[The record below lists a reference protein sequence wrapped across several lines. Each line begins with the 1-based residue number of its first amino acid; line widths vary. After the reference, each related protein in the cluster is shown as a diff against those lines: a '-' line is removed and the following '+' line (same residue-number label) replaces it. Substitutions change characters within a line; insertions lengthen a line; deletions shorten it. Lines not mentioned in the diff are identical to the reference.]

1 MGIQLTGE
9 DLIDFAVQTEIHGAH
24 FYREAA
30 ELSEDDEA
38 SDLFEYLAFQEERHR
53 LVFEGLSEAVVPS
66 AIDADEAQE
75 ALGYISAA
83 VDQECFGKSSA
94 LKQIRPG
101 ASSEEMVRQAMVFER
116 ETLLFFYGLRDLV
129 RPAERALLD
138 DIIAEEKSH
147 MRQLARLLKG

>member
-83 VDQECFGKSSA
+83 VDQEFFGRDAA
-94 LKQIRPG
+94 LRQIAPG
-101 ASSEEMVRQAMVFER
+101 ATTEEMLQQAMEFER

-129 RPAERALLD
+129 RSPNKLLLD

-147 MRQLARLLKG
+147 MRQLARLLGD